1 MQVFVPHMS
10 EIRSLTKDTMIKEII
25 LLNTVR
31 TIRPYVRKNLVN
43 DI

>member
-1 MQVFVPHMS
+1 MPHMS

-31 TIRPYVRKNLVN
+31 TIRPYIIRGNLVN